1 MFKKIA
7 FTFGIKMIIAVL
19 NLAIVVLLSRYTGA
33 AGKGE
38 ASLVV
43 TSIAMILLFCN
54 MIGGSSLVYFVPRY
68 NILQLFILSNGWS
81 LIVCA
86 LSYVVFINSGIVPEN
101 AVVPVVLLSVINSF
115 LSTNLTILLGK
126 EKIHTHN
133 LISLLQTFLNIGI
146 LLLMIKGMHQA
157 NVHAYIISLYVAM
170 GSCLLVSS
178 FFVFPLI
185 RKDTHK
191 KEKKLFAELAKFGL
205 YNQAGHV
212 MKFMSF
218 RCTYYMLSGYSGDVI
233 LGIFSNGVSLIESV
247 FLISNSIAT
256 VLYPKVSNSTDIQY
270 SQKLTL
276 QLTKFSILLCFITLV
291 PLVLLPSDFFVW
303 LFGSEFAGVHHVIV
317 LLAPGI
323 LFYNVALVVG
333 HYFSGTGKYKVNT
346 IANFIGLATTLLL
359 AAVYYP
365 NFGITPVGIISTLS
379 YVTTTA
385 FVIFYFVKEANIKAY
400 RLLPVYSDLQWL
412 RAEAVSMFRKP

>member
-1 MFKKIA
+1 
-7 FTFGIKMIIAVL
+7 MIIAVL

-38 ASLVV
+38 ASLIV
-43 TSIAMILLFCN
+43 TTIAMILLFCN

-68 NILQLFILSNGWS
+68 NILQLFLLSNGWS
-81 LIVCA
+81 LVVCA
-86 LSYVVFINSGIVPEN
+86 ISYLIFINTSIVPEN
-101 AVVPVVLLSVINSF
+101 TIIPIVLLSLINSF

-126 EKIHTHN
+126 EKINTHN
-133 LISLLQTFLNIGI
+133 LISLLQTVLNIAI
-146 LLLMIKGMHQA
+146 LFFMIKGMNEA
-157 NVHAYIISLYVAM
+157 NVNAYILSLYAAM

-178 FFVFPLI
+178 ICVFPLI
-185 RKDTHK
+185 QNDTNQK
-191 KEKKLFAELAKFGL
+191 QQKLFTELAKFGL

-218 RCTYYMLSGYSGDVI
+218 RCTYYMLSGYSGDVM

-256 VLYPKVSNSTDIQY
+256 VLYPKVANSTDLEY

-276 QLTKFSILLCFITLV
+276 QLTKFSILLCFIALV
-291 PLVLLPSDFFVW
+291 PLVLLPSGFFVW
-303 LFGSEFAGVHHVIV
+303 LFGSEFAGVHRVIV

-323 LFYNVALVVG
+323 LFYNVALVIG

-346 IANFIGLATTLLL
+346 IANFIGLVTTLLL

-365 NFGITPVGIISTLS
+365 GFGITPVGIISTLS

-385 FVIFYFVKEANIKAY
+385 FVIFYFVKEANIKAWQ
-400 RLLPVYSDLQWL
+400 LLPSYADFKWL
-412 RAEAVSMFRKP
+412 RAEAASMFRKSS